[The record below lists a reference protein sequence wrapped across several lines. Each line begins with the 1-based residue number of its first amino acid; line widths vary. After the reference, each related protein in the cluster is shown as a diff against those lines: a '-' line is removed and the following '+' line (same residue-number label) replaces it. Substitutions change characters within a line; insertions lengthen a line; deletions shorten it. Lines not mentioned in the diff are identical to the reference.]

1 MFFLLCCA
9 STVNNTLIEAEKEGD
24 EKKETETEIYSV
36 KDISKTKE
44 KGQESTAGEKE
55 NVGGKYTNSGHKN
68 ATDFDREDKYTGTA
82 TEETVSEGRNRG
94 QPDERNTG
102 SDKTTG
108 GSRDHVG
115 SKSPDDSLNTVEKI
129 APEVGT
135 PPEEN
140 QGSQDVNSETGKTD
154 ITEIHVRKDKGQEEK
169 VRKEEQVNGKRD
181 PDKVGPNDTKLR
193 TVVGV
198 DENTL
203 DTFKQ
208 DTPKN
213 NTVVHDTKYTQKE
226 NNSIGSAQGKEIS
239 PTRLNIT
246 QYTMYRAGGEEIG
259 NQKEKL
265 RVKEEQTEKDPAE
278 KTREELAREAEE
290 KEKEKE
296 KEANLSFTGE

>member
-1 MFFLLCCA
+1 MFFPLCCA
-9 STVNNTLIEAEKEGD
+9 STVNNTLTEAEKERD
-24 EKKETETEIYSV
+24 EKKETETEIYSD
-36 KDISKTKE
+36 KDISKTTE

-55 NVGGKYTNSGHKN
+55 NVSGHKN
-68 ATDFDREDKYTGTA
+68 ATAFNREDKYTGTA

-94 QPDERNTG
+94 QPDERNT
-102 SDKTTG
+102 SSEKTTG
-108 GSRDHVG
+108 GSRDEVG
-115 SKSPDDSLNTVEKI
+115 SKGPDDSLNTVEKI
-129 APEVGT
+129 EPEVGT
-135 PPEEN
+135 PPEKN

-154 ITEIHVRKDKGQEEK
+154 ITETHVRKDKGQEEK

-181 PDKVGPNDTKLR
+181 PDKVGPNDTNLR

-246 QYTMYRAGGEEIG
+246 QYTVYRAGGEEIG

-265 RVKEEQTEKDPAE
+265 KVKEEQTEKDPAE
-278 KTREELAREAEE
+278 KTREELVREAEE